1 MEDISD
7 ILAFEL
13 KKEIADRYFGFRKQI
28 ETDTCNY
35 KERIGLYAIEHENSI
50 GYALLRTYVLLQ
62 DARLISNFLHLA
74 GLPQDLYFDPYILS
88 SPTIRLRI
96 FRGVKIRGMT
106 RKGRFFNLFYD
117 CYKELE
123 TTIANYN
130 KAIEQLAEEQE
141 VIRAEIDIFYR
152 NNDID
157 SIMGF
162 MRRMEAPANHN
173 SDMLHYGSAIKQ
185 QQKFSTKLKIN
196 PPLPP
201 DKLLPPLKQPPPFI
215 EIKQKLKDL
224 AARAYNLN
232 PETEVKQMALPL

>member
-50 GYALLRTYVLLQ
+50 GYALLRTYVILQ
-62 DARLISNFLHLA
+62 DARLISDFLRLA
-74 GLPQDLYFDPYILS
+74 GLPADLYFDPYILS

-96 FRGVKIRGMT
+96 FSGVKIRGIT
-106 RKGRFFNLFYD
+106 RRGRFFNLFYD

-123 TTIANYN
+123 AAIAKYN
-130 KAIEQLAEEQE
+130 QAIEQLAEEQE
-141 VIRAEIDIFYR
+141 VIRAEIDLFYR

-162 MRRMEAPANHN
+162 MRRMEAPAHHN
-173 SDMLHYGSAIKQ
+173 SDMLQYGSAIEQ
-185 QQKFSTKLKIN
+185 QQKLSAKLKIN

-201 DKLLPPLKQPPPFI
+201 EQLLPPVSQPPPFI
-215 EIKQKLKDL
+215 EIKLELKDL
-224 AARAYNLN
+224 AARALSLN
-232 PETEVKQMALPL
+232 PEIEVRQMLLPL

>member
-13 KKEIADRYFGFRKQI
+13 KKEIADRYFGFRKRI
-28 ETDTCNY
+28 ETDTGNY
-35 KERIGLYAIEHENSI
+35 TERIALSAIEHENRI

-62 DARLISNFLHLA
+62 DARLIANFLNLS
-74 GLPQDLYFDPYILS
+74 GLPADLYFDPYILS

-96 FRGVKIRGMT
+96 FGTVKIRGIT
-106 RKGRFFNLFYD
+106 RKGRFFNLFFD

-123 TTIANYN
+123 TEIASYNTTIV
-130 KAIEQLAEEQE
+130 QLSEEQE

-162 MRRMEAPANHN
+162 MRRMEAPSHHN
-173 SDMLHYGSAIKQ
+173 SDMLQYGSAIEH
-185 QQKFSTKLKIN
+185 QQKLSAKLKIN

-201 DKLLPPLKQPPPFI
+201 EQLLPPLNQPPPFV
-215 EIKQKLKDL
+215 EIKQELKDL
-224 AARAYNLN
+224 AERAYSLN
-232 PETEVKQMALPL
+232 PEIEVRQISLPL